1 MYNLASNTAQV
12 DQIFLKLLNVPSM
25 QGTASLEKVL
35 KQRILQLSPV
45 ITPETE
51 QKIMPYLHGCISSR
65 WCQEFADVTA
75 RNADKGRGLLAVAAH
90 QGIDVNET
98 AAFGDGGNDIPIVKT
113 AGVGIAM
120 GNANDALKAVA
131 DYVTTSVDD
140 DGIYNALKHL
150 KIIPC

>member
-1 MYNLASNTAQV
+1 
-12 DQIFLKLLNVPSM
+12 
-25 QGTASLEKVL
+25 
-35 KQRILQLSPV
+35 
-45 ITPETE
+45 
-51 QKIMPYLHGCISSR
+51 MPYLHGCISSR